1 MCIQDEVEQA
11 QEKHKQNKLTCNDC
25 VNRVQQELAWEKVRG
40 VELEGE
46 VAAVRGE
53 RDALINQRAPT
64 EYTDAEGR
72 GDWGRLEEHIS
83 RAVESFSHGAAGSA
97 SIDAGVELI
106 TGKTQQS
113 KSYEHPEE
121 AMMATPPPPPH
132 AKVGGGAVNGGVL
145 AADHLGR
152 SPHRSPRG
160 TPNSISLSEALP
172 GRAGP
177 GRASEAYRR
186 AMEIRAS
193 IPAVS
198 NKDGKSTASL
208 RGDAGIGTI

>member
-1 MCIQDEVEQA
+1 
-11 QEKHKQNKLTCNDC
+11 
-25 VNRVQQELAWEKVRG
+25 

-83 RAVESFSHGAAGSA
+83 RAVESFSHGAAESA

-121 AMMATPPPPPH
+121 AMMATPPPPPPPPH
-132 AKVGGGAVNGGVL
+132 AKVGAGAVTGGVL
-145 AADHLGR
+145 AADHLGQ
-152 SPHRSPRG
+152 SQHRSPQG
-160 TPNSISLSEALP
+160 TPNSISLSQALP

-198 NKDGKSTASL
+198 NKDGKSTASPG
-208 RGDAGIGTI
+208 GDTGIGTI